1 MKKVIIIIIGNEIL
15 SGRTL
20 DLNSNF
26 IAKRCVNLGL
36 ILSEIK
42 IIPDIKKIIKKT
54 VIKASKNYKYVFVT
68 GGIGPTHDDITAQ
81 SIAEAF
87 KRKLVL
93 NKVAKELL
101 IKHYNKIDIELN
113 KSRMKMAYIPSRAK
127 LIMNPVSG
135 APGFKVKNV
144 WVMAGVPKIMQAMF
158 TESIEPNLQK
168 GKEILSKSVKVNKPE
183 GDIAE
188 ILDKID
194 NEYSTLDIG
203 SYPFY
208 NPPKI
213 GTNIVF
219 RCTNIKIINKGI
231 KKLSSTLENRGILFS
246 ID

>member
-1 MKKVIIIIIGNEIL
+1 MNNASVIIIGNEIL

-20 DLNSNF
+20 DQNSNF
-26 IAKRCVNLGL
+26 IAKRCSMLGL
-36 ILSEIK
+36 ILGEIRV
-42 IIPDIKKIIKKT
+42 IPDIKKIIKKT
-54 VIKASKNYKYVFVT
+54 VIQASKNYKYVFVT
-68 GGIGPTHDDITAQ
+68 GGIGPTHDDITAK

-93 NKVAKELL
+93 NKLAKEILV
-101 IKHYNKIDIELN
+101 KHYNKSNIELN
-113 KSRMKMAYIPSRAK
+113 KSRMKMAYIPERAK

-135 APGFKVKNV
+135 APGFNIKNI

-158 TESIEPNLQK
+158 IESVEPKLEK
-168 GKEILSKSVKVNKPE
+168 GKIILSKTIKVNKAE

-188 ILDKID
+188 IIDKID
-194 NEYSTLDIG
+194 NEYSTLEIG
-203 SYPFY
+203 SYPLY

-219 RCTNIKIINKGI
+219 RSTNTQIINKGI
-231 KKLSSTLENRGILFS
+231 KKLSSILEGRGILFS

>member
-1 MKKVIIIIIGNEIL
+1 MRNASIIIIGNEIL

-20 DLNSNF
+20 DQNSNF
-26 IAKRCVNLGL
+26 IAKRCVMLGL
-36 ILSEIK
+36 ILSEIR
-42 IIPDIKKIIKKT
+42 IIPDIKKTIKKT
-54 VIKASKNYKYVFVT
+54 VIKASKNHKYVFVT
-68 GGIGPTHDDITAQ
+68 GGIGPTHDDITTK

-101 IKHYNKIDIELN
+101 VKHYKKSNIDLN
-113 KSRMKMAYIPSRAK
+113 KSRMKMAYIPARAK

-135 APGFKVKNV
+135 APGFKVQNV

-158 TESIEPNLQK
+158 MESVEPRLKK
-168 GKEILSKSVKVNKPE
+168 GKVILSVSIKINKPE

-194 NEYSTLDIG
+194 NEYPILEIG

-219 RCTNIKIINKGI
+219 RSTNSQIISKGI
-231 KKLSSTLENRGILFS
+231 KSLSSILESKGILFS